1 MKRVFNIVL
10 TLLFGYTSLAQTG
23 AYRKILN
30 EGSTVNRE
38 VFYDQLLQFQ
48 KENVEFCN
56 VYYQL
61 GKVEQETFASLDPI
75 VDRVASRQRIYNA
88 KTNFG
93 LAKNY
98 LDAKEVSRFPEWY
111 DVPDTI
117 AKDSIT
123 SIGVRTIEQSHE
135 NSENYAVY
143 YEQLIENYDNAV
155 YHYLKAR
162 EGFITINTSADN
174 LRQLFLKADDSL
186 KIAVRAVGVSFDS
199 SMYYIDIYRDIY
211 QKLPHKKKRKV
222 NINRRKI
229 DHFRMNGITPANF
242 LADDIDVWDYRQWS
256 ERFLNLLKIEVDG
269 LQDEIKTAFNFFV
282 DTNNRMINGDECLQA
297 QLDDLKFQR
306 IINLI
311 TKYDNESV
319 LIDIFQYLISKLDY
333 GNKYVY
339 EKNCN
344 NLDVPPTDDFLSRKA
359 RIYQNMFVAFQR
371 ADSLDEAIVS
381 SGHGQETFQWFFDE
395 LMPGENGSRVFAE
408 EQESEN
414 YQSFK
419 VELEGLMTKMNEQ
432 KFLTDT
438 LTDCF
443 SADSVF
449 LITGA
454 LKTGNFCANR
464 KLSLNDSL
472 ELIIGKIDD
481 KNVLYGVNPYGED
494 YRKLWEV
501 SPYKNSEISFFK
513 VVGDSTFLIGGK
525 SGKGWIKQIS
535 ASGNEYFTATLRSD
549 EPIKNITVNQL
560 QGVATVVQGNNK
572 TYSISKI
579 NFNGKTIGS
588 NAFELPGEYIG
599 MFRQEQAVWF
609 FSHTVTP
616 DGSKIIASVY
626 NEAQG
631 AMIAEHTYSFKTIL
645 KKPAIIKNDNEY
657 ITLLSVNSFADEE
670 IVYALMNYEGEIDHE
685 TIF

>member
-1 MKRVFNIVL
+1 MKRIAL
-10 TLLFGYTSLAQTG
+10 AIAILFFGPWCLAQTG
-23 AYRKILN
+23 AYKKLLN
-30 EGSTVNRE
+30 DRSTMDRE

-48 KENVEFCN
+48 KQNVEFSN

-61 GKVEQETFASLDPI
+61 GKVEQDLFANLDPI

-88 KTNFG
+88 KTSFG

-98 LDAKEVSRFPEWY
+98 LDPREVSRFPDWY
-111 DVPDTI
+111 DVPDTVS
-117 AKDSIT
+117 KDSIS
-123 SIGVRTIEQSHE
+123 SIGVRKIEKSHE

-143 YEQLIENYDNAV
+143 YEELIKNYDQAV

-162 EGFITINTSADN
+162 EGFIEINTSADN

-186 KIAVRAVGVSFDS
+186 KIAVRLVGVSFDS
-199 SMYYIDIYRDIY
+199 SMYYIDNYRDIY
-211 QKLPHKKKRKV
+211 QRLPHKKKRKV

-242 LADDIDVWDYRQWS
+242 LADDIDVWDYRDWS
-256 ERFLNLLKIEVDG
+256 DRFLNLLKVEVDG

-282 DTNNRMINGDECLQA
+282 ATNDKMINGDECIQA

-344 NLDVPPTDDFLSRKA
+344 ILDVPPTDDYLSRKA
-359 RIYQNMFVAFQR
+359 RIYQNMFISFQK
-371 ADSLDEAIVS
+371 ADSLDEAITA

-395 LMPGENGSRVFAE
+395 LMPGENGSQTFAE
-408 EQESEN
+408 EQEAEN
-414 YQSFK
+414 YASFK
-419 VELEGLMTKMNEQ
+419 QELVGLMDKIREQ
-432 KFLTDT
+432 KFQTDT
-438 LTDCF
+438 LTECF
-443 SADSVF
+443 SADSLN
-449 LITGA
+449 LIPGA
-454 LKTGNFCANR
+454 LEDGNFCANKR
-464 KLSLNDSL
+464 LWLSDSL
-472 ELIIGKIDD
+472 ELFLGKQDD
-481 KNVLYGVNPYGED
+481 KNLIMGVKPFGED
-494 YRKLWEV
+494 FQKQWEI

-513 VVGDSTFLIGGK
+513 VVGDSTYLIGGK
-525 SGKGWIKQIS
+525 SSKRWLSQIS
-535 ASGNEYFTATLRSD
+535 ASGIEYFTATLRSD
-549 EPIKNITVNQL
+549 EPIKNVLVNQL
-560 QGVATVVQGNNK
+560 QGVATVVQGSNK
-572 TYSISKI
+572 NYTISKV
-579 NFNGKTIGS
+579 NFSGKVVGT

-599 MFRQEQAVWF
+599 MFRQEQSLWF
-609 FSHTVTP
+609 FSHTITT

-626 NEAQG
+626 DEGQG
-631 AMIAEHTYSFKTIL
+631 TVTGEYTYTFKTIL
-645 KKPAIIKNDNEY
+645 KNPSIIKNDNEY
-657 ITLLSVNSFADEE
+657 ITLLSLSSFSDDE